1 MSLQE
6 QQQPADVQI
15 GAVDTAVVDVD
26 GTLVDTNYHH
36 TLAWARAFARQ
47 KLFPPAWRIHRAI
60 GMGGD
65 RLVAAVGGD
74 DTEARVGDALRA
86 AWTEEFDP
94 FLREVGLLP
103 GAAEFLAFLHGKELR
118 VVLATSGKPEHVD
131 HYLDLLNGRELADT
145 WVTAEDADASK
156 PAPDLVQSAMRR
168 VDASAA
174 VMVGDSIW
182 DVHSAA
188 QLGVP
193 TVCVLSGGIAAGE
206 LREAGA
212 RTVYADLPSLQS
224 DWAHLTAP

>member
-94 FLREVGLLP
+94 PSSRGRPASWRRGIPGLPARE
-103 GAAEFLAFLHGKELR
+103 R
-118 VVLATSGKPEHVD
+118 
-131 HYLDLLNGRELADT
+131 
-145 WVTAEDADASK
+145 
-156 PAPDLVQSAMRR
+156 
-168 VDASAA
+168 
-174 VMVGDSIW
+174 
-182 DVHSAA
+182 
-188 QLGVP
+188 
-193 TVCVLSGGIAAGE
+193 AAG
-206 LREAGA
+206 G
-212 RTVYADLPSLQS
+212 TG
-224 DWAHLTAP
+224 HIG